1 MKKIL
6 TSAVALTFAVLS
18 ANAMACPK
26 GTTLQGGT
34 GPKHK
39 GGKCVLVHKV
49 DKKAPAKAAPTKAV
63 EKKTTNTPT
72 PAPTNKPKS

>member
-39 GGKCVLVHKV
+39 GGKCVAVHKV
-49 DKKAPAKAAPTKAV
+49 EKKTPAKAAPTKTQ
-63 EKKTTNTPT
+63 EKKAT
-72 PAPTNKPKS
+72 PAQNKPKA

>member
-6 TSAVALTFAVLS
+6 TSAIALTFAVLS

-39 GGKCVLVHKV
+39 GGKCVMVHKV
-49 DKKAPAKAAPTKAV
+49 QKKTPAKMP
-63 EKKTTNTPT
+63 EKKMNNTPV
-72 PAPTNKPKS
+72 PNKPKA

>member
-1 MKKIL
+1 MIKVHDEKIL

-49 DKKAPAKAAPTKAV
+49 DKKAPAKAKL
-63 EKKTTNTPT
+63 KHQRKNDKYSS
-72 PAPTNKPKS
+72 TNKQT